1 MEIAPQ
7 IPVRNSPPSPEHIA
21 CIKQRRNKL
30 HESSAAALAG
40 RSEFV
45 WEIGCGHGH
54 FLTAYAAAHPKEF
67 CIGVDVILERIG
79 RAERKHQ
86 RAQLANLRFVRADA
100 RDFIVSLPPGVRF
113 TAIYMLFP
121 DPWPKRR
128 HHKHRLLEPNFLHDV
143 WERAGQGAR
152 FYFRTDHEPY
162 FKDAAAV
169 LATHPDWTVVS
180 EAPWP
185 FEMPTVF
192 QQKAAH
198 FHSIVAERNS
208 H

>member
-1 MEIAPQ
+1 VEINPLIA
-7 IPVRNSPPSPEHIA
+7 VRNSPPSPEHVA
-21 CIKQRRNKL
+21 CINDRRNKL
-30 HESSAAALAG
+30 RDYSAAALAG

-54 FLTAYAAAHPKEF
+54 FLTAYATAHPDAF

-79 RAERKHQ
+79 RAERKHR
-86 RAQLANLRFVRADA
+86 RAQLANLSFVRADA
-100 RDFIVSLPPGVRF
+100 RDFIASLPAGVRF
-113 TAIYMLFP
+113 TAVYMLFP

-128 HHKHRLLEPNFLHDV
+128 HHKHRLLEPIFLHDV
-143 WERAGQGAR
+143 GLRAGQGTR

-162 FKDAAAV
+162 FRDALAV
-169 LATHPDWTVVS
+169 ITAHPDWTAVPD
-180 EAPWP
+180 APWP

-192 QQKAAH
+192 QQKAAG